1 MSSRKGSKQVSRA
14 PSGTATPVVVEPQV
28 PVTTVIGLNFGQSFS
43 SIAVINKEG
52 LADCIANDDG
62 ERQIASALSFNG
74 TEEYSGVPAR
84 VQLVRNAE
92 NTILGF
98 RNLLGK
104 TFEEVK
110 SVQQPYHSAAIVDS
124 NGSPAFTVTV
134 NGTPTT
140 FTAHQVAVRY
150 LSVLLSYAT
159 DFLGRKITGAVLS
172 VPTDFSEAQ
181 TAALIAAA
189 EEAGIKVLQ
198 TISET
203 AAALTAYHST
213 LLPEEEK
220 SAGLDRNAVVIDVGG
235 SSTAVSVVAIRD
247 GLFAPLAAVHD
258 ASLGG
263 DLFDA
268 KLMDWFSKEF
278 TKKTRIALGADNP
291 RALMKL
297 RLSVEV
303 TKKSLSASNSAPCSV
318 ESLAEGMDFH
328 GSINRTR
335 FDLLAAAI
343 YGRIVA
349 KVEEALAAAKVDTLH
364 VQEIILVGGS
374 TRLPTLA
381 DKLNNLFYPA
391 TPLITSQIDPDEV
404 VAKGAA
410 LQALALVATYP
421 LDSAPHTLL
430 HSRSLS
436 ELPVVRPSFL
446 SKPLGFVIDAVK
458 DDPKAVNGRTF
469 VVLVPESTPLP
480 LRRIIDVDVPAGSGA
495 AQVLLALWEGS
506 HEIKVEQPAKKSKG
520 GFFSRSKDEDEDDED
535 EPEEVRTAL
544 IKPEHQVADL
554 VISVDAKPVVKG
566 KAKSVPK
573 VRLTLVI
580 NVGGS
585 GSVSAVQLVDGA
597 VETTTEF

>member
-1 MSSRKGSKQVSRA
+1 MGAVLWSACSRSACAKR
-14 PSGTATPVVVEPQV
+14 
-28 PVTTVIGLNFGQSFS
+28 
-43 SIAVINKEG
+43 
-52 LADCIANDDG
+52 G
-62 ERQIASALSFNG
+62 EHHPRIQ
-74 TEEYSGVPAR
+74 EPAR
-84 VQLVRNAE
+84 QDVSSPRCLRTPTGTKE
-92 NTILGF
+92 LPWE
-98 RNLLGK
+98 RSYD
-104 TFEEVK
+104 EVK
-110 SVQQPYHSAAIVDS
+110 LVQQPYHSAPIVDS

-159 DFLGRKITGAVLS
+159 DFLGRKITGAVVS

-181 TAALIAAA
+181 TTALIAAA

-213 LLPEEEK
+213 LLPEEDT

-258 ASLGG
+258 ATLGG

-364 VQEIILVGGS
+364 VQEVRSRFPSPNSRFARPDPRLPPSQIILVGGS

-381 DKLNNLFYPA
+381 DKLNNLFYPS

-410 LQALALVATYP
+410 LQALSLVSTYP
-421 LDSAPHTLL
+421 LDSAPHTAL

-446 SKPLGFVIDAVK
+446 SKPLGFVIDATK
-458 DDPKAVNGRTF
+458 DDPKAVNGRSF

-480 LRRIIDVDVPAGSGA
+480 LRRIIDVEVPAGSGA

-506 HEIKVEQPAKKSKG
+506 HEIKVELPTKKSK
-520 GFFSRSKDEDEDDED
+520 GFFSRSKDEDEEDED

-554 VISVDAKPVVKG
+554 IIAVDAKKKG
-566 KAKSVPK
+566 KSVPR
-573 VRLTLVI
+573 VRVTLVV
-580 NVGGS
+580 NAGGD
-585 GSVSAVQLVDGA
+585 GSVSAVQLIEGA
-597 VETTTEF
+597 VETRTEF

>member
-1 MSSRKGSKQVSRA
+1 MKCS
-14 PSGTATPVVVEPQV
+14 
-28 PVTTVIGLNFGQSFS
+28 
-43 SIAVINKEG
+43 
-52 LADCIANDDG
+52 
-62 ERQIASALSFNG
+62 
-74 TEEYSGVPAR
+74 Y
-84 VQLVRNAE
+84 
-92 NTILGF
+92 
-98 RNLLGK
+98 
-104 TFEEVK
+104 EEVK
-110 SVQQPYHSAAIVDS
+110 SVQQPYHSAPIVDS
-124 NGSPAFTVTV
+124 NGTPAFTVTV

-181 TAALIAAA
+181 TSGLIAAA

-220 SAGLDRNAVVIDVGG
+220 STGVDRNAVVVDVGG

-247 GLFAPLAAVHD
+247 GLFAPLAAVYD
-258 ASLGG
+258 ATLGG

-364 VQEIILVGGS
+364 VQEVRSFPSASLSYAALMLRTQIILVGGS

-381 DKLNNLFYPA
+381 DKLNNLFYPS

-421 LDSAPHTLL
+421 LDSAPHSLL

-446 SKPLGFVIDAVK
+446 SKPLGLVIDAAK

-520 GFFSRSKDEDEDDED
+520 GFFSRSKDDDDEDDD

-554 VISVDAKPVVKG
+554 IISVDAKPVVKG
-566 KAKSVPK
+566 KAKTVPK
-573 VRLTLVI
+573 VRLTLVVK
-580 NVGGS
+580 VGGS